1 MSGIKRHSISQR
13 VTNLSTV
20 FDSNKPHASNVCMS
34 LSNERGLF
42 HGCQII
48 GLKSKRNLQMTRR
61 VHKIKDCSDHGR
73 GTKEPVNQKKVDKVE
88 IYVILIREPNIS
100 DFGRGAII
108 DFKYWVTRL
117 PKSNKFTA

>member
-20 FDSNKPHASNVCMS
+20 FDSNKPQASNVCMS

-48 GLKSKRNLQMTRR
+48 RLKSERNLQMTRAGP
-61 VHKIKDCSDHGR
+61 KIKDLY
-73 GTKEPVNQKKVDKVE
+73 VKKQ
-88 IYVILIREPNIS
+88 IGLNS
-100 DFGRGAII
+100 
-108 DFKYWVTRL
+108 L
-117 PKSNKFTA
+117 